1 LDEDGNPIMKS
12 ALDVV
17 PEGEEGDEGRESPEK
32 EQPEGDSDLERAEGA
47 GDGEEP

>member
-1 LDEDGNPIMKS
+1 MKS

-17 PEGEEGDEGRESPEK
+17 PEGEEADEGRTSPDK

-47 GDGEEP
+47 DGEEP